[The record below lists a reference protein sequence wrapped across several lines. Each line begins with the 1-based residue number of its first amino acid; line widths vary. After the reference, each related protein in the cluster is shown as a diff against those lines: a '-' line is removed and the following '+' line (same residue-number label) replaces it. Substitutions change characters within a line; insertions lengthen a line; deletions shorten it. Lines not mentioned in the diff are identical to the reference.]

1 MEVARFFRYNVIRNP
16 KKEKVHQMR
25 AFGLFAAAGIA
36 AAGGGKAHAAFVR
49 PEIGCGGD
57 GHTFPGAAYPFGLV
71 QPSPDTGRDGYRYCA
86 GYRWEDSRIFGFSQT
101 HLSGT
106 GCGDLGDL
114 RIMPVPSS
122 SDSGSPVS
130 IPHDY
135 SSAFRKATQSS
146 ECGYYAV
153 TLDDSR
159 VEAEM
164 TAAPHS
170 AIYRFSY
177 PDDRA
182 SLLVDCMWGIGGND
196 LEKTILSC
204 NATVEGNRRIV
215 GTTVRRYWVTRS
227 YSYVVEFNRP
237 ISRWRK
243 LDPATP
249 GEKAPRFVLDFD
261 GLDGAPLIVKVGY
274 SLVDVAGAARNLSFE
289 IPDFGFNEIR
299 KRALKAWNEQL
310 FRMEADGTDEEK
322 AAFYSALYR
331 MFIHP
336 NNIAD
341 IDGRYRGADGEVHT
355 APGCVYYSTLS
366 LWDTFRAAHPLYT
379 IIAPEMADGFV
390 ETMLEHQKA
399 AGFLPIW
406 TLMGRD
412 NQCMIGTH
420 SVPVIVDWFLK
431 TEALTREHAPA
442 GADAQSSHSRDRDF
456 WEVAYAA
463 IKDSLTKTH
472 KGRKLEDW
480 DLLDKYGWY
489 PNDIVT
495 SESVSRLLECTYDD
509 WCASLMASRLG
520 HEDDAAYFLNR
531 SRLWRNVID
540 PETHFMRGRD
550 SKGNWTTPFNPLA
563 LGRNAGTGSD
573 FTEGNAWQWTWH
585 VLHEP
590 EALIEA
596 VGGKSV
602 AGERLCRLF
611 TLQADESE
619 TGTCDD
625 VTGLMGQY
633 CHGNEPS
640 HHVVYLLRYAGLPG
654 RQAEL
659 VRDVVKEFYKP
670 KPDGLC
676 GNDDCGQMSAWY
688 VFSAMG
694 FYPLNPV
701 GGEYVLG
708 APQLPRIAV
717 ALPGGKTFTVVA
729 RNLSDKNKYV
739 KGATLNG
746 KPLKGFTL
754 RHEDIM
760 KGGELVFEMTGM
772 QQ

>member
-1 MEVARFFRYNVIRNP
+1 M
-16 KKEKVHQMR
+16 K

-36 AAGGGKAHAAFVR
+36 ATGGSGAHAAFVHT
-49 PEIGCGGD
+49 EIGCGGD

-71 QPSPDTGRDGYRYCA
+71 QPSPDTGRTGYRYCS
-86 GYRWEDSRIFGFSQT
+86 GYRWEDDRIFGFSQT

-114 RIMPVPSS
+114 RIMPIPSS
-122 SDSGSPVS
+122 TDPETPFPV
-130 IPHDY
+130 PHDY
-135 SSAFRKATQSS
+135 SSAFRKETQSS
-146 ECGYYAV
+146 ACGYYAV
-153 TLDDSR
+153 TLDDPG

-164 TAAPHS
+164 TVAPHS
-170 AIYRFSY
+170 AIYRFTY
-177 PDDRA
+177 PTDRA

-204 NATVEGNRRIV
+204 DATVEGGRRIV

-243 LDPATP
+243 LAPATP

-261 GLDGAPLIVKVGY
+261 SLDGSPLIVKIGY
-274 SLVDVAGAARNLSFE
+274 SLVDVAGAERNLCFE

-322 AAFYSALYR
+322 TAFYSALYR

-341 IDGRYRGADGEVHT
+341 VDGRYRGADGKVHV
-355 APGCVYYSTLS
+355 APGGVYYSTLS

-390 ETMLEHQKA
+390 ETMLEHQRA
-399 AGFLPIW
+399 ATFLPIW
-406 TLMGRD
+406 TLMGKD

-431 TEALTREHAPA
+431 TEAITRNEAPA
-442 GADAQSSHSRDRDF
+442 GAQALSVHSGDRDF
-456 WEVAYAA
+456 WEAAYAA
-463 IKDSLTKTH
+463 IKDSLIKTH
-472 KGRKLEDW
+472 KDRKMEDW
-480 DLLDKYGWY
+480 ELLDKYGYY
-489 PNDIVT
+489 PNDKVT

-509 WCASLMASRLG
+509 WCAALMAARLG
-520 HEDDAAYFLNR
+520 HADDAQFFVKR
-531 SRLWRNVID
+531 SRSWRNVVD
-540 PETHFMRGRD
+540 PETHFVRGRD

-590 EALIEA
+590 EALIEV
-596 VGGKSV
+596 VGGKEI

-611 TLQADESE
+611 TLEADESE
-619 TGTCDD
+619 TGKCDD

-659 VRDVVKEFYKP
+659 VREVVKEFYKP
-670 KPDGLC
+670 QPDGLC

-694 FYPLNPV
+694 FYPLNPAS
-701 GGEYVLG
+701 GEYVLG
-708 APQLPRIAV
+708 APQLKRISV
-717 ALPGGKTFTVVA
+717 ALPGGKKFTVVA
-729 RNLSDKNKYV
+729 DGISGANKYV
-739 KGATLNG
+739 KSVKLNG
-746 KPLKGFTL
+746 KPLDGFTI

-760 KGGELVFEMTGM
+760 KGGELVFEMTDAK
-772 QQ
+772 

>member
-1 MEVARFFRYNVIRNP
+1 MKAVS
-16 KKEKVHQMR
+16 
-25 AFGLFAAAGIA
+25 LFAAAGIA
-36 AAGGGKAHAAFVR
+36 TASGGVHAGWVR

-71 QPSPDTGRDGYRYCA
+71 QPSPDTGREGYRYCA
-86 GYRWEDSRIFGFSQT
+86 GYRWEDDRIFGFSQT

-114 RIMPVPSS
+114 RIMPVP
-122 SDSGSPVS
+122 GSAAAPG
-130 IPHDY
+130 Y
-135 SSAFRKATQSS
+135 SAPFRKETQQC

-153 TLDDSR
+153 TLDDSGVR
-159 VEAEM
+159 VEA

-170 AIYRFSY
+170 AIYRLAY
-177 PDDRA
+177 PAGRA
-182 SLLVDCMWGIGGND
+182 SLLVDCMWGIGGKE
-196 LEKTILSC
+196 LAKTILSC
-204 NATVEGNRRIV
+204 DARVDGNRIV

-227 YSYVVEFNRP
+227 YSYVVEFDRP
-237 ISRWRK
+237 IAAWRR
-243 LDPATP
+243 LEPAAP

-261 GLDGAPLIVKVGY
+261 LADGRPLMVKVGY
-274 SLVDVAGAARNLSFE
+274 SLVDEAGAARNLAKE
-289 IPDFGFNEIR
+289 IPGFGFDEVR
-299 KRALKAWNEQL
+299 KAAFAAWNSQL
-310 FRMEADGTDEEK
+310 LRMEVEGTDDEK
-322 AAFYSALYR
+322 TAFYSALYR
-331 MFIHP
+331 LFIQP
-336 NNIAD
+336 NGIAD
-341 IDGRYRGADGEVHT
+341 VDGRYRGADGQVHT
-355 APGCVYYSTLS
+355 APGGVYYSTLS

-390 ETMLEHQKA
+390 ETMLEHRRA
-399 AGFLPIW
+399 ATFLPIW

-431 TEALTREHAPA
+431 TEALTRDAAPA
-442 GADAQSSHSRDRDF
+442 GADALSVHSRDRAF
-456 WEVAYAA
+456 WEDAYAA
-463 IKDSLTKTH
+463 IKDSLTQRH
-472 KGRKLEDW
+472 PGRKLEDW
-480 DLLDKYGWY
+480 ELLDRYGWY
-489 PNDIVT
+489 PNDKVT

-509 WCASLMASRLG
+509 WCAAQMARRLG
-520 HEDDAAYFLNR
+520 HAEDAEFFLRR
-531 SRLWRNVID
+531 SRSWRNVVD
-540 PETHFMRGRD
+540 PETHFVRGRD
-550 SKGNWTTPFNPLA
+550 SNGNWTTPFNPLA

-590 EALIEA
+590 EALIEV
-596 VGGKSV
+596 VGGKAV

-611 TLQADESE
+611 TLEADESE

-640 HHVVYLLRYAGLPG
+640 HHVVYLLRYAGLPD

-659 VRDVVKEFYKP
+659 VREVVKEFYKP

-694 FYPLNPV
+694 FYPLNPTS
-701 GGEYVLG
+701 GEYVLG
-708 APQLPRIAV
+708 APQLPKVTVKLRN
-717 ALPGGKTFTVVA
+717 GRTFTVVA
-729 RNLSDKNKYV
+729 KNLSAENKYV
-739 KGATLNG
+739 RGVSLNG
-746 KPLKGFTL
+746 KPLDGFTI

-760 KGGELVFEMTGM
+760 NGGELVFEMAGGKPR
-772 QQ
+772 